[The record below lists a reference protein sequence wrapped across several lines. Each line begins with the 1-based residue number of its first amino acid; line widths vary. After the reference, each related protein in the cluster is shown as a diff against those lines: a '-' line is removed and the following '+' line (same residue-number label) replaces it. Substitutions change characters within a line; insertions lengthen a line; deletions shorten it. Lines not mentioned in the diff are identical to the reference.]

1 VVTLADDAYL
11 GLETRFKV
19 VVDGVDLGGW
29 HSCTGLSV
37 NFNLEAIPEGGENGY
52 KHWLP
57 GHVDYPKI
65 TLKRAMSAD
74 DAPKVQQWLS
84 SKVDTFDGGT
94 AQITLLDSRGTPV
107 FEWSLRNVHPSQW
120 KGPDLNAGSLNVA
133 LETLE
138 LAHEGF
144 L

>member
-1 VVTLADDAYL
+1 VTLADDAYL

-19 VVDGVDLGGW
+19 VVDDVDLGGW
-29 HSCTGLSV
+29 HSCTGLAV
-37 NFNLEAIPEGGENGY
+37 NFNLDKIAEGGENGY

-57 GHVDYPKI
+57 GHVEYPMV
-65 TLKRAMSAD
+65 TLKRAMSSV
-74 DAPKVQQWLS
+74 DAPAVQQWLS
-84 SKVDTFDGGT
+84 SKVDNFQGST
-94 AQITLLDSRGTPV
+94 AQITLLDSRGQQV
-107 FEWSLRNVHPSQW
+107 HQWSLRNVHPSQW
-120 KGPDLNAGSLNVA
+120 KGPDLTAGSTNVA